1 MSNKDYLE
9 CLLLLCT
16 EKQKVLFNRMYPDG
30 INTNSKKSW
39 AIRQLENT
47 LKNLNSSKEELRES
61 KEENEKISIQAI
73 NDINLVKQELVQTKK
88 ELEESRSEAS
98 KLSNPI
104 NTNNLDIQNR
114 LELLDALEAGGVDN
128 WEFYEDSIESYSK

>member
-1 MSNKDYLE
+1 M
-9 CLLLLCT
+9 
-16 EKQKVLFNRMYPDG
+16 
-30 INTNSKKSW
+30 
-39 AIRQLENT
+39 
-47 LKNLNSSKEELRES
+47 
-61 KEENEKISIQAI
+61 
-73 NDINLVKQELVQTKK
+73 VQTKK

-128 WEFYEDSIESYSK
+128 WEFYEIENGLMLNCYPEHIIFQDQLLLETIKGLVLINK